1 MENNHQERIAFNL
14 ILHSGN
20 ARSFYMEAIALAKIY
35 EFTKAR
41 AKIKE
46 AEEEI
51 TDAHRIQASL
61 IHDEAK
67 GDSIHLSILLIHA
80 QDHLMNAL
88 TIKDLACEMI
98 DMYEKFQQIERDL

>member
-1 MENNHQERIAFNL
+1 MENNHTERIAFNL

-20 ARSFYMEAIALAKIY
+20 ARSFYMEAITLAKMY

-46 AEEEI
+46 AKQELNE
-51 TDAHRIQASL
+51 AHRIQAHL
-61 IHDEAK
+61 IHAEAK
-67 GDSIHLSILLIHA
+67 GDSVNVSILLIHA

-88 TIKDLACEMI
+88 TIKDLVCEMI
-98 DMYEKFQQIERDL
+98 DMYEKFQQIEGDL